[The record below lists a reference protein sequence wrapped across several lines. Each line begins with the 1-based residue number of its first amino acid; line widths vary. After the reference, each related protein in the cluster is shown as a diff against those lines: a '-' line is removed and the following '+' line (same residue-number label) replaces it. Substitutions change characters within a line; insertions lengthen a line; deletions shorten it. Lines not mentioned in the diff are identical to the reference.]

1 MNYWWKFLKQFFFFV
16 KHNAVPHFSH
26 IICEYPLQFGNLHLI
41 CFSTQTGQC
50 CIPSSRTSFTG
61 RTCAGPF
68 FFYFEISASH
78 QTMMVYYHVSLQKH
92 LALANIKLS
101 HFLFFQNLG
110 SFWTAK
116 RLVSCTILPKIASVN
131 KWQKTSNGL
140 SKSRTFWENEVSPRN
155 WSCWSLRNKLFFFQ
169 IISKS
174 KRQCKNDNIVIDNA

>member
-1 MNYWWKFLKQFFFFV
+1 MLFHIFHILFVSILCSLGICILSAFQPKQANV
-16 KHNAVPHFSH
+16 AYRQAELLLREGLARV
-26 IICEYPLQFGNLHLI
+26 L
-41 CFSTQTGQC
+41 
-50 CIPSSRTSFTG
+50 
-61 RTCAGPF
+61 

-131 KWQKTSNGL
+131 KWRKTSNGL

-155 WSCWSLRNKLFFFQ
+155 WSCCSLRNKLFFFQ